1 MKKGKQNKLIA
12 LLLSL
17 LVAIVVIFGVVNI
30 FSMKEGQN
38 KTSYVK
44 QEATKQPVLGQNVA
58 TASPEQRTTPK
69 AEATSSAKPTATPE
83 ATNAP
88 QTGDGK
94 EHEASLLAVG
104 DDLIHTQ
111 VISSGK
117 RSDGSY
123 NFDHLYQNLKQEI
136 SSADIAVVNQET
148 VLGGKSLGYSGYPAF
163 NSPTEVGDAL
173 VKAGFDVV
181 LQATNHSMDKGEKGM
196 QNTLDYWKTKKGITV
211 LGANE
216 TKKEQDTVK
225 VVEKNG
231 IKIAMLNYTYGLN
244 GLPLPA
250 DRKYMV
256 NLLDEKKI
264 KKDVAQAKQ
273 ISDFVVVFVHWGTEY
288 EYEPDSQQKK
298 YTDVFAEAGVDLVIG
313 SHPHV
318 VEPVKWVTSSNG
330 HKMLVY
336 YSLGNFVSGQ
346 SEAPRMLGGLAK
358 VIIHKDADGKTS
370 IKDASI
376 TPTVTHFSY
385 SYKTYT
391 VYKLSDYTDKLASE
405 HRLHG
410 KGLTVSKLQSLSKQ
424 VFKDWYKK

>member
-1 MKKGKQNKLIA
+1 MKKGKQRKLLV
-12 LLLSL
+12 LLLSIL
-17 LVAIVVIFGVVNI
+17 AAVVVVFTVVNI
-30 FSMKEGQN
+30 FSLKEGQN

-44 QEATKQPVLGQNVA
+44 QETTKQPALGQNAA
-58 TASPEQRTTPK
+58 TASPKQNTTPK
-69 AEATSSAKPTATPE
+69 ADATPSAKPAETKS
-83 ATNAP
+83 P
-88 QTGDGK
+88 QAGDGE
-94 EHEASLLAVG
+94 EHEVSLLAVG

-117 RSDGSY
+117 RNDGTY
-123 NFDHLYQNLKQEI
+123 NFDHLYKNLKGDI
-136 SSADIAVVNQET
+136 SNADIAVVNQET
-148 VLGGKSLGYSGYPAF
+148 VLGGKSLGYSGYPTF

-181 LQATNHSMDKGEKGM
+181 LQATNHSMDKGEKGL

-244 GLPLPA
+244 GLPLPS

-264 KKDVAQAKQ
+264 KKDIAKAKEV
-273 ISDFVVVFVHWGTEY
+273 SDFIVVFVHWGTEY
-288 EYEPDSQQKK
+288 EYEPDSEQKK
-298 YTDVFAEAGVDLVIG
+298 YTKVFAEAGVDLVIG

-318 VEPVKWVTSSNG
+318 IEPVEWVNGLDG

-346 SEAPRMLGGLAK
+346 SEVPRMLGGLAK
-358 VIIHKDADGKTS
+358 VTIHKSADGKTT
-370 IKDASI
+370 IKDASV
-376 TPTVTHFSY
+376 TPTVTHFSS
-385 SYKTYT
+385 SYKAYT
-391 VYKLSDYTDKLASE
+391 VYKLSEYTNSLASE

-410 KGLTVSKLQSLSKQ
+410 KGLTVSKLQNLAKQ
-424 VFKDWYKK
+424 VFGDWYKK